1 MKVFVKPN
9 PRKLPEIYR
18 FLGMDYDS
26 RVLPSVGNEVLKSVI
41 ARYSATQLINE
52 RDQVSAKVR
61 DLLAERLADF
71 NIEIG
76 ELAISEMKFGDQFA
90 KAVEDKQI
98 AQQMADRAKYLVAAA
113 EQEKKQII
121 IRAQAEKESAIMY
134 GKAMASNPVYLEIQ
148 RIDAAK
154 KIAKIIG
161 QGQNRVFLE
170 ADILLM
176 NLTEGLNSNL
186 EKKTP
191 NDFEIERLQT
201 ALRAKIHEDKLSAL
215 KAKK

>member
-1 MKVFVKPN
+1 
-9 PRKLPEIYR
+9 
-18 FLGMDYDS
+18 MDYDS

-61 DLLAERLADF
+61 DLLQERLLEFD
-71 NIEIG
+71 IEIG
-76 ELAISEMKFGDQFA
+76 ELAISEMKFGDLFA
-90 KAVEDKQI
+90 KSVEDKQI
-98 AQQMADRAKYLVAAA
+98 AQQMADRAKYLVFAA

-121 IRAQAEKESAIMY
+121 IKAQAEKESAIMY
-134 GKAMASNPVYLEIQ
+134 GKAMERNPVYLEIQ

-170 ADILLM
+170 ADTLLM
-176 NLTEGLNSNL
+176 NLTEGMNANL
-186 EKKTP
+186 EKKNA
-191 NDFEIERLQT
+191 NDIETDRLMSV
-201 ALRAKIHEDKLSAL
+201 ARARAHEEKL
-215 KAKK
+215 KQKK